1 MRLAVDCSGIVLLLV
16 LGIVLLVWTRPVQ
29 RATVR
34 LLRRMPRWILGP
46 VPPSY
51 YESSLF
57 IWCMRWVG
65 LGCIVGALR
74 IGAWALEAR

>member
-1 MRLAVDCSGIVLLLV
+1 MRLAVDCSGV
-16 LGIVLLVWTRPVQ
+16 VLLVVLGVVLLGWTGSIQ

-34 LLRRMPRWILGP
+34 MLRRMPRWVLGP
-46 VPPSY
+46 VPLRY

-74 IGAWALEAR
+74 IAAWALDAR

>member
-34 LLRRMPRWILGP
+34 LLRRMPRWILGRCLQLLREFTL
-46 VPPSY
+46 Y
-51 YESSLF
+51 
-57 IWCMRWVG
+57 WCMRWVG